1 MEKGWDAFWISFCS
15 GKASELQITEPQLHT
30 EVSVFHHANYMRDE
44 TSFPSYWSC
53 SDYSDLQFFLLSF
66 GGSSNFQALYTK
78 REKKKKEK
86 KKKEKKRKENQTIQH
101 QTGESSCGGFRDAAA
116 AAAAA
121 ALARGLGDALQR
133 RPPVP
138 ASAAGGRRRAGAG
151 APVPVPLPVLRGG
164 ENISRR

>member
-1 MEKGWDAFWISFCS
+1 ML
-15 GKASELQITEPQLHT
+15 SESPSVQVKLQSCKSLNPNCTLKFQFFTMQITW
-30 EVSVFHHANYMRDE
+30 DE

-138 ASAAGGRRRAGAG
+138 ASAAGSRRRAGAG

>member
-1 MEKGWDAFWISFCS
+1 ML
-15 GKASELQITEPQLHT
+15 SESPSVQVKLQSCKSLNPNCTLKFQFFTMQITWEMKQAFLPIDPALIT
-30 EVSVFHHANYMRDE
+30 LIYNF
-44 TSFPSYWSC
+44 FC
-53 SDYSDLQFFLLSF
+53 FLLEVVPTSKHF
-66 GGSSNFQALYTK
+66 ILREK
-78 REKKKKEK
+78 RKKKKRRRK
-86 KKKEKKRKENQTIQH
+86 KKKRKENQTIQH